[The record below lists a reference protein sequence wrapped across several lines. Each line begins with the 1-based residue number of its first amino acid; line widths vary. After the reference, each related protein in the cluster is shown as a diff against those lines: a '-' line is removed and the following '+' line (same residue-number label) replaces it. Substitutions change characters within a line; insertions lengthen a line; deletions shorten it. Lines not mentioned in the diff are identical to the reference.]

1 MSPVKENAYCWDPV
15 AVRAALP
22 ADAPAITPI
31 VLHALLDAMW
41 LSEARVEI
49 ASPATKVRTLL
60 GLERAEFQA
69 AVTALI
75 GAGLLQRLEDL
86 GGKISWRSPLLV
98 ETRERI
104 ESLDRLAEKRAEKRA
119 AKEAQ
124 DAIRQSMRRRVGGQ
138 APASMPKVTYLKVAE
153 REAEGFKGWLPTSSF
168 DRNGQAVVVT
178 DVDLQSIVERF
189 PEKDVRSILG
199 DMLQDLMRRP
209 GMRPPAN
216 RMLPLVEKY
225 MRGEAKPSRQ
235 SVDLDSLGD
244 ALEDLPDF
252 D

>member
-1 MSPVKENAYCWDPV
+1 MILVKENAYCWSPA

-49 ASPATKVRTLL
+49 VSPATAVRTLL
-60 GLERAEFQA
+60 GLERSPFQA

-75 GAGLLQRLEDL
+75 AAGLLQRLEGLD
-86 GGKISWRSPLLV
+86 GKISWRSPLLV
-98 ETRERI
+98 ETLERI
-104 ESLDRLAEKRAEKRA
+104 ESLDREAQRRAEQRA
-119 AKEAQ
+119 AKETQEAV
-124 DAIRQSMRRRVGGQ
+124 RQSMRRRVGGQ
-138 APASMPKVTYLKVAE
+138 APAPMPKVTYLRVAE
-153 REAEGFKGWLPTSSF
+153 RDASGFEGWLPTNSF

-178 DVDLQSIVERF
+178 EVDLQAIVERH
-189 PEKDVRSILG
+189 PEKDARIILG
-199 DMLQDLMRRP
+199 NLLQDLMRRP
-209 GMRPPAN
+209 GLRPPAN

-225 MRGEAKPSRQ
+225 MNGEAKTSRPN
-235 SVDLDSLGD
+235 VDFDSIAD

-252 D
+252 E